1 MTKRK
6 SYLQQKLQLV
16 PQKPGVYIMYD
27 NKEQVIYVG
36 KAVKLKNRLQ
46 CYFGDNSVQAAMK
59 VAMMI
64 EKIHD
69 FQYII
74 CQNEQEALILE
85 SNLIKRHQ
93 PFYNI
98 LLKDDHDYP
107 YIKVSLNESWPK
119 VSKAYRVGAD
129 RVLGAK
135 YYGPYL
141 NSQLYMALRSLE
153 QIFPLASCNPEQVKR
168 FVPCLNYQI
177 GKCIGTCC
185 KKATKSDYLAMI
197 ERVCRYLSGD
207 TDGLETELKEKMTD
221 FAEQGKFEQAA
232 FYRDRLFALQALH
245 ATQRIVSQQDIDL
258 DVLAICQQDFLYC
271 IQKLEIRKGKI
282 TGASNFF
289 ISVED
294 MSYSLFGREEA
305 FVDKQGTTINEGEVN
320 LSTTQ
325 TTEYTTTNF
334 LTSNLTS
341 EQTVIL
347 TLLELFFT
355 QHYAYIDNKPA
366 QIVLANSLEENEV
379 KQLARD
385 FQAIIEQKC
394 QIEQPKRGER
404 FEWGKLALQNARE
417 ALAKKLLLLG
427 SKSSNRQGALLS
439 LQKLN
444 ALPVIPHRIEAYDI
458 ANLGNDDLCAAM
470 VCFIDGVYT
479 PKYSL
484 LFRLPEQK
492 MQDDYLAMQ
501 TVLKRRIRH
510 LLTHEELQKVN
521 DTEPLSVL
529 KAAKSLDKEP
539 DLILLDGGKGHQQ
552 AVLQALENEYK
563 WSKTAL
569 GKRIKI
575 AGMVKNEKH
584 ETRALLTANREII
597 ELMPALKKEAKSKQT
612 QKLGQLEIIDAKN
625 MLAIEKLHEST
636 KTIGS
641 QTADKQLNLTEKV
654 NLLRFLTNVQ
664 DEVHRLANNY
674 YQKLQKKRIL
684 HYELEDI
691 PGIGPK
697 KCQILLKH
705 FKSTEKVKEA
715 SLAELEEVKGISHR
729 DALQVYEYYCLHR

>member
-27 NKEQVIYVG
+27 NNDQVIYVG

-46 CYFGDNSVQAAMK
+46 CYFGDNSVQPALK

-119 VSKAYRVGAD
+119 VSKAYRVGTD
-129 RVLGAK
+129 RAFGAK

-185 KKATKSDYLAMI
+185 KEATRADYLKVI
-197 ERVCRYLSGD
+197 ERVCHYLNGD
-207 TDGLETELKEKMTD
+207 TDSLEAELKEKMTD

-245 ATQRIVSQQDIDL
+245 ATQRIVSQQAIDL

-294 MSYSLFGREEA
+294 MSYSLFGREELLI
-305 FVDKQGTTINEGEVN
+305 DKRGTTSNDGEVDSN
-320 LSTTQ
+320 STQ
-325 TTEYTTTNF
+325 TSECTTTNF
-334 LTSNLTS
+334 LTGKLTN
-341 EQTVIL
+341 EQSVIL
-347 TLLELFFT
+347 TLLELFFS
-355 QHYAYIDNKPA
+355 QHYAYIDNKPT
-366 QIVLANSLEENEV
+366 QIVLANSLEEEAV
-379 KQLARD
+379 KQLACD
-385 FQAIIEQKC
+385 FQAITEQRC

-404 FEWGKLALQNARE
+404 FEWGKLALQNAKE

-427 SKSSNRQGALLS
+427 SKSSNREGALLS

-444 ALPVIPHRIEAYDI
+444 NLPVIPHRIEAYDI
-458 ANLGNDDLCAAM
+458 ANLGNDDMCAAM

-492 MQDDYLAMQ
+492 QQDDYLAMA
-501 TVLKRRIRH
+501 TVLQRRMRH
-510 LLTHEELQKVN
+510 LLTKEELEHLNEQ
-521 DTEPLSVL
+521 EPLTVL
-529 KAAKSLDKEP
+529 KSGSSLDKEP
-539 DLILLDGGKGHQQ
+539 DLILLDGGKGHQKV
-552 AVLQALENEYK
+552 VLEALEKAYK
-563 WSKTAL
+563 WSKTAI
-569 GKRIKI
+569 GRRIKI
-575 AGMVKNEKH
+575 AGMVKNDKH
-584 ETRALLTANREII
+584 ETRALLTANRKII
-597 ELMPALKKEAKSKQT
+597 ELMPSLKKEANHT
-612 QKLGQLEIIDAKN
+612 QSQALGQAEIANAKTL
-625 MLAIEKLHEST
+625 LATEKVHKISMPTEQQITDS
-636 KTIGS
+636 
-641 QTADKQLNLTEKV
+641 QLNLTEKV
-654 NLLRFLTNVQ
+654 NLLRFLTKVQ

-674 YQKLQKKRIL
+674 YQKLQKQRIL
-684 HYELEDI
+684 HYELQDI
-691 PGIGPK
+691 RGIGPK
-697 KCQILLKH
+697 KRQILLQH
-705 FKSTEKVKEA
+705 FKSTEAVKKA
-715 SLAELEEVKGISHR
+715 SLAELSKVQGISQK
-729 DALQVYEYYCLHR
+729 DATQIYEYYRLHE

>member
-1 MTKRK
+1 MKKRK

-46 CYFGDNSVQAAMK
+46 CYFGDNSVQPALK

-119 VSKAYRVGAD
+119 VSKAYRVGSDKAF
-129 RVLGAK
+129 GAK

-185 KKATKSDYLAMI
+185 KVATRDDYIKVI
-197 ERVCRYLSGD
+197 ERVCHYLNGD
-207 TDGLETELKEKMTD
+207 TDGLEAELKEKMTD

-245 ATQRIVSQQDIDL
+245 ATQRIVSQQAIDL

-282 TGASNFF
+282 MGASNFF

-294 MSYSLFGREEA
+294 MAYSLFGREKPLA
-305 FVDKQGTTINEGEVN
+305 DKQRMTIKDGEVN
-320 LSTTQ
+320 LITTQ
-325 TTEYTTTNF
+325 TTEYTTTNS
-334 LTSNLTS
+334 LTSKLTS
-341 EQTVIL
+341 EQAVIL

-355 QHYAYIDNKPA
+355 QHYAYIDNKPT

-385 FQAIIEQKC
+385 FQTITEQKC

-404 FEWGKLALQNARE
+404 FEWGKLAMQNARE

-444 ALPVIPHRIEAYDI
+444 DLPVIPHRIEAYDI
-458 ANLGNDDLCAAM
+458 ANLGNDDMCAAM

-492 MQDDYLAMQ
+492 MQDDYLAMA
-501 TVLKRRIRH
+501 TVLQRRIRH
-510 LLTHEELQKVN
+510 LLTKEELSHLNEQ
-521 DTEPLSVL
+521 EPLTVL
-529 KAAKSLDKEP
+529 KSGSSLDKEP
-539 DLILLDGGKGHQQ
+539 DLILLDGGKGHQKV
-552 AVLQALENEYK
+552 VLEALERQFK

-584 ETRALLTANREII
+584 ETRALLTANHEII
-597 ELMPALKKEAKSKQT
+597 ELMPALKKEAKSKQA
-612 QKLGQLEIIDAKN
+612 QKIGQLEIKDAKS
-625 MLAIEKLHEST
+625 MLAAKKFPEST
-636 KTIGS
+636 KAIVS
-641 QTADKQLNLTEKV
+641 QTADDQLNLTEKV

-684 HYELEDI
+684 HYELQDI
-691 PGIGPK
+691 TGIGPK
-697 KCQILLKH
+697 KCQILLQH
-705 FKSTEKVKEA
+705 FKSTEAVKKA
-715 SLAELEEVKGISHR
+715 SLAELSKVQGISEK
-729 DALQVYEYYCLHR
+729 DATQIYEYYRLHR